1 MCFFLFFLHSFA
13 GGVLGLLFT
22 RPSPTGSRGGTTRDP
37 PPQDAAEAAG
47 GSANGGGADAQG
59 VSALPSQ
66 YAEATPPRMQRRPSQ
81 AAVWAALPRTPS
93 GSWSTWRIGQT
104 GKLLRGPMFTPISPI
119 RHAPF
124 FSYVSLGAF
133 FSERQVV
140 AFSSLVFSKMSSHAT
155 LSACILLTALRAQIS
170 QCRLRDFKGERLACA
185 GLAPPLEEQIG
196 PLIKQLID

>member
-1 MCFFLFFLHSFA
+1 MCFFLFCLHSFA

-133 FSERQVV
+133 LGEASCRVFVSCFLQDVV
-140 AFSSLVFSKMSSHAT
+140 TRRPFCMHTSHRSSRPNLAVSPEGLQRRAPCVRGAR
-155 LSACILLTALRAQIS
+155 SAIGRADRTIN
-170 QCRLRDFKGERLACA
+170 
-185 GLAPPLEEQIG
+185 
-196 PLIKQLID
+196 